1 MLSFFRITNVMSLFV
16 IRYFSDAPFNNCVS
30 GRIGAQVRTV
40 RRSLPA
46 PSPCPAFP
54 LSHSLHSRRISHVP
68 CRPSPVRVPNR
79 AIP

>member
-30 GRIGAQVRTV
+30 GRIGSQARTA

-46 PSPCPAFP
+46 PSPCPAIP
-54 LSHSLHSRRISHVP
+54 LSHSLHSHSI
-68 CRPSPVRVPNR
+68 CRVSMSADRLYSP
-79 AIP
+79 